1 MDESQLVL
9 ITGATGYIGS
19 YLARRLLAEGRV
31 RVRAIARQAPRAE
44 PLRALGADVVLA
56 DLTRPETLA
65 QALQGVSVVFH
76 SAGWAD
82 DRGRRDEI
90 WAVNVEGTRHLA
102 DAALDAHVTR
112 LVHLSSCAVY
122 GSLQAFNIDE
132 RTPLRTG
139 ASLYHD
145 SKVAAEAVV
154 WDAARHGL
162 ATVIAR
168 PSQVYG
174 PGSAQFTIRP
184 IHTIQR
190 RRMFLIDGGR
200 HMFKPVYIDNLVD
213 GLLLCGWHPSA
224 VGEAF
229 NLTDG
234 VAIPWRSLFRAYANM
249 LGVSDLPS
257 LPYPLAWCA
266 AGALEFVAAL
276 RGKSSP
282 VTRRAAASLRST
294 NSFSNQ
300 KARKLLGW
308 EPKVGFEEALHR
320 TQVWLRAEGKL
331 PTGT

>member
-19 YLARRLLAEGRV
+19 YLARRLLADGRV
-31 RVRAIARQAPRAE
+31 RVRAMARQAARAE
-44 PLRALGADVVLA
+44 TLRALGADVVMA

-65 QALQGVSVVFH
+65 PALQGVSVVFH

-82 DRGRRDEI
+82 DRGGRDEV

-102 DAALDAHVTR
+102 NAALDARVTR
-112 LVHLSSCAVY
+112 LVHISSCAVY

-139 ASLYHD
+139 ASLYHN
-145 SKVAAEAVV
+145 SKVESEAVV

-174 PGSAQFTIRP
+174 PGSVQFTIRP
-184 IHTIQR
+184 IHIIR
-190 RRMFLIDGGR
+190 SKRMFLIDGGR

-213 GLLLCGWHPSA
+213 GLLLCGWHPNA

-234 VAIPWRSLFRAYANM
+234 VAIPWRSLFGAYAKM

-266 AGALEFVAAL
+266 AGALEFVAGL

-282 VTRRAAASLRST
+282 VTRRAGGIPSKHQQLQQPKGSKTAG
-294 NSFSNQ
+294 
-300 KARKLLGW
+300 LGAQS
-308 EPKVGFEEALHR
+308 GF
-320 TQVWLRAEGKL
+320 
-331 PTGT
+331 